1 MERNPRNR
9 MSSRTRKVVIGV
21 TAAAIVGGAWAISTG
36 VSGAAENN
44 SVACAGFDQAIQ
56 NNLNFIADQQAHPT
70 GVSAAN
76 IQNRRQVIDNI
87 NVTRK
92 AAGCTEAAPA
102 GPSNGDA
109 AAEGAAA
116 APPAAQQTTQ
126 PAAQPPAAQ
135 PPAAQPPAAQPPNS
149 GNAGN
154 AGEVVCKGNTV
165 TLSGEGGAPAASS
178 GTFPIGTTLKV
189 TNTDNNKSITVK
201 VTGPS
206 GSCALLNDAAFNQI
220 HEDGKFL
227 IRHAIIERV
236 G

>member
-1 MERNPRNR
+1 MYRNR
-9 MSSRTRKVVIGV
+9 RNQMSSRTRKLVIGV

-44 SVACAGFDQAIQ
+44 VAACAGFDQAIQ
-56 NNLNFIADQQAHPT
+56 NNLNFIADQRAHPT

-76 IQNRRQVIDNI
+76 IVNRQQVIDNI

-92 AAGCTEAAPA
+92 AAGCTEAAP
-102 GPSNGDA
+102 SNGA
-109 AAEGAAA
+109 AAA
-116 APPAAQQTTQ
+116 APPAQQTTQ
-126 PAAQPPAAQ
+126 PAPPPAQ
-135 PPAAQPPAAQPPNS
+135 N

-154 AGEVVCKGNTV
+154 SGTGAGEVVCKGNTV
-165 TLSGEGGAPAASS
+165 TLSGEAGAPAASS

>member
-1 MERNPRNR
+1 
-9 MSSRTRKVVIGV
+9 MSSRTRKLVIGV

-44 SVACAGFDQAIQ
+44 VAACAGFDQAIQ
-56 NNLNFIADQQAHPT
+56 NNLNFIADQRAHPT

-76 IQNRRQVIDNI
+76 IVNRQQVIDNI

-92 AAGCTEAAPA
+92 AAGCTEAAP
-102 GPSNGDA
+102 SNGA
-109 AAEGAAA
+109 AAA
-116 APPAAQQTTQ
+116 APPAQQTTQ
-126 PAAQPPAAQ
+126 PATPPAQ
-135 PPAAQPPAAQPPNS
+135 N

-154 AGEVVCKGNTV
+154 SGTGAGEVVCKGNTV
-165 TLSGEGGAPAASS
+165 TLSGEAGAPAASS

-201 VTGPS
+201 VTAPS

-220 HEDGKFL
+220 HEEGKFL

>member
-1 MERNPRNR
+1 MYRNRRNR

-21 TAAAIVGGAWAISTG
+21 AAAVIVGGGWAISTG

-44 SVACAGFDQAIQ
+44 ATACAGFDQAIQ

-76 IQNRRQVIDNI
+76 IENRRQVIDNI

-102 GPSNGDA
+102 NNA
-109 AAEGAAA
+109 APA
-116 APPAAQQTTQ
+116 APPAQQQTT
-126 PAAQPPAAQ
+126 PPAA
-135 PPAAQPPAAQPPNS
+135 
-149 GNAGN
+149 GAGN
-154 AGEVVCKGNTV
+154 GSAGNGSGAGEVVCKGNTV
-165 TLSGEGGAPAASS
+165 TLSGEAGAPAASS
-178 GTFPIGTTLKV
+178 GTFPVGTTLKV

>member
-1 MERNPRNR
+1 MYRNRRNR
-9 MSSRTRKVVIGV
+9 MSGRARKVVIGV

-76 IQNRRQVIDNI
+76 IVNRRQVIDNI

-92 AAGCTEAAPA
+92 AAGCTEAAPI
-102 GPSNGDA
+102 GA
-109 AAEGAAA
+109 AQAAPPAAPPAA
-116 APPAAQQTTQ
+116 APPAQQTT
-126 PAAQPPAAQ
+126 APPKNA
-135 PPAAQPPAAQPPNS
+135 
-149 GNAGN
+149 GDAGN
-154 AGEVVCKGNTV
+154 AGDVVCKGSTV
-165 TLSGEGGAPAASS
+165 TLFNEASGPAASS

-201 VTGPS
+201 VTEPS
-206 GSCALLNDAAFNQI
+206 GSCVLLNDAAFNQI
-220 HEDGKFL
+220 HEAGKL
-227 IRHAIIERV
+227 VVRHAIIERV

>member
-1 MERNPRNR
+1 MYRNRRNR
-9 MSSRTRKVVIGV
+9 MSSRARKVVIGV

-36 VSGAAENN
+36 VSGASENN
-44 SVACAGFDQAIQ
+44 AAACAGFDQAIQ

-76 IQNRRQVIDNI
+76 IENRRQVIDNI

-102 GPSNGDA
+102 A
-109 AAEGAAA
+109 GAAPA
-116 APPAAQQTTQ
+116 APPAQSANNGGK
-126 PAAQPPAAQ
+126 AE
-135 PPAAQPPAAQPPNS
+135 N

-154 AGEVVCKGNTV
+154 AGSGNAAGSGAGDVVCKGSTV
-165 TLSGEGGAPAASS
+165 TLSGTAGAPAASS
-178 GTFPIGTTLKV
+178 NAFPIGTSLKV

-201 VTGPS
+201 VTEPS
-206 GSCALLNDAAFNQI
+206 GSCVLLNDAAFNQI
-220 HEDGKFL
+220 HEDGKLL

>member
-1 MERNPRNR
+1 MYRNRRNR

-76 IQNRRQVIDNI
+76 IQNRQQVIDNI

-102 GPSNGDA
+102 GPSNGGA
-109 AAEGAAA
+109 AAGGAAA

-135 PPAAQPPAAQPPNS
+135 PPANS

-189 TNTDNNKSITVK
+189 TNTDNDKSITVK
-201 VTGPS
+201 VTEPS

>member
-1 MERNPRNR
+1 MYRNRRNR
-9 MSSRTRKVVIGV
+9 MSGRTRKVVIGV
-21 TAAAIVGGAWAISTG
+21 AAAVIVGGGWAISTG

-44 SVACAGFDQAIQ
+44 ATACAGFDQAIQ

-76 IQNRRQVIDNI
+76 IENRRQVIDNI

-102 GPSNGDA
+102 PADNGA
-109 AAEGAAA
+109 PA
-116 APPAAQQTTQ
+116 APPAQQQTT
-126 PAAQPPAAQ
+126 PPAA
-135 PPAAQPPAAQPPNS
+135 AGSNNGS
-149 GNAGN
+149 G

-165 TLSGEGGAPAASS
+165 TLSGEAGAPAASS
-178 GTFPIGTTLKV
+178 GTFPVGTTLKV

>member
-1 MERNPRNR
+1 MYRNRRNR

-44 SVACAGFDQAIQ
+44 TAACAGFDQAIQ

-76 IQNRRQVIDNI
+76 IQNRQQVIANI

-102 GPSNGDA
+102 G
-109 AAEGAAA
+109 AAA
-116 APPAAQQTTQ
+116 APPAQQ
-126 PAAQPPAAQ
+126 PAKPAQPPAQ
-135 PPAAQPPAAQPPNS
+135 T

-154 AGEVVCKGNTV
+154 SGTGAGEVVCKGSTV
-165 TLSGEGGAPAASS
+165 TLSGEAGAPAASS
-178 GTFPIGTTLKV
+178 GTFPVGTTLKV
-189 TNTDNNKSITVK
+189 TNTDNNKTITVK

-220 HEDGKFL
+220 HEAGKFL

>member
-1 MERNPRNR
+1 MYRNGRNR
-9 MSSRTRKVVIGV
+9 MSSRTRKLVIGV
-21 TAAAIVGGAWAISTG
+21 TAAAIIGGAWAISTG
-36 VSGAAENN
+36 VSGATENN
-44 SVACAGFDQAIQ
+44 VAACAGFDQAIQ

-76 IQNRRQVIDNI
+76 IENRRQVIDNI

-102 GPSNGDA
+102 
-109 AAEGAAA
+109 
-116 APPAAQQTTQ
+116 APPAQATKPAQQATK
-126 PAAQPPAAQ
+126 PAQTKPA
-135 PPAAQPPAAQPPNS
+135 NNG
-149 GNAGN
+149 GNAGS
-154 AGEVVCKGNTV
+154 GDVVCKGNTV
-165 TLSGEGGAPAASS
+165 TLSGEAGAPAASS

-189 TNTDNNKSITVK
+189 TNIDNNKSITVK
-201 VTGPS
+201 VTEPS

-220 HEDGKFL
+220 HEAGKLL